1 MSSSREVKLLL
12 AVMNREEIERKIKA
26 LEAEHKSL
34 NAELYSTRVVYPVK
48 GSRTADQGKRHH
60 HENSSKGA
68 NASLLR
74 LKRRHN
80 HTEDIHPT
88 KIRLSTNRNAVSKH
102 PMKQIRVFPNNS
114 AQQESP
120 ISSYSNQTESKR
132 RSLSR
137 ESKGKTRSPTN
148 SASPVPLLLQ
158 DIIQVKAA
166 KVMSSKGSKIVHL
179 LPAALAAVNIHGF
192 PHSMNKEQ
200 IKFNLKMKAKL
211 IWANSGMV
219 WRTFL

>member
-12 AVMNREEIERKIKA
+12 AMMNREEIERKIKA

-48 GSRTADQGKRHH
+48 GSRTADEGKRHH

-68 NASLLR
+68 NASQPW
-74 LKRRHN
+74 LKR
-80 HTEDIHPT
+80 P
-88 KIRLSTNRNAVSKH
+88 
-102 PMKQIRVFPNNS
+102 
-114 AQQESP
+114 
-120 ISSYSNQTESKR
+120 
-132 RSLSR
+132 LSR

-166 KVMSSKGSKIVHL
+166 KVMSSKGSEIVHL